1 MDSDIVLLKELPCHV
16 KNSVQ
21 AYISCVSGAVLKED
35 YIKSIKEAGFSD
47 VKITEENV
55 SSIEYMIKGFDNGNE
70 NLIASIKVSA
80 VKP

>member
-1 MDSDIVLLKELPCHV
+1 MVSDIVLLKELPSEI

-35 YIKSIKEAGFSD
+35 YINFIRQAGFND
-47 VKITEENV
+47 IKIVEENV